1 LATIVNTVQNNIVS
15 TGGQAATR
23 DMDNLGRAQTRMGQ
37 ASASAGRSFAAQSA
51 GLGGLVGA
59 YAGAAA
65 TVFALQAAFEALAKA
80 AQAETIVKGTSAL
93 AAEIGQSGPKI
104 LKSIKEITQGQL
116 TLEEASNAANLA
128 LSSGFNTEQIE
139 QLAKV
144 SLGASRALGRNL
156 TDAMTRV
163 VRGAAKMEPELLDEL
178 GIFTR
183 IEPAVAAYAAKMNI
197 AATSLTEFERR
208 QAFANAVIE
217 EGTRKFSGIDT
228 SSGSA
233 QKSLE
238 QLSVKVIELGT
249 EFGQILNSI
258 LKPVV
263 DFFKNDFGNTLLLFL
278 GVLTLVFGKAG
289 AILGGFVNQGIGKLA
304 TLSTAIS
311 DFAGKAGNLDLTP
324 VENSTQTARD
334 AAFPVNPDTGRRGSF
349 NPNIAGRSTEQT
361 NALTEALERQR
372 NGTLRTASAIT
383 ANNRVLQENA
393 NITGLS
399 AQRHEFLTSMIRS
412 NTAALGSANR
422 ASLLFIGVSQ
432 VMQAAVAGL
441 TRAFSFLMMAIN
453 GLFAVIAIA
462 QLVGTLFD
470 VDILGGILDFFRNIS
485 EATERMKEGFLGVAQ
500 ANSGPTS
507 LAEQFERIGA
517 SVDQIEDIPDR
528 IEKIRESLDKLNN
541 QTSVENAFDN
551 ARQRLTRKVGATT
564 SRLGD
569 TDIDSAYFGAGG
581 GPGTVGAQ
589 AKRDKR
595 ISTASEIRGNV
606 LSSAK
611 SSFEDQMTADGVAGG
626 DQTAKLAEFD
636 QLVAAI
642 NTKLAA
648 RNALLNTAITNNTA
662 VTNAQLEQ
670 FTTLQEQT
678 QLIAL
683 LGVREVTNAQKVRA
697 TKEEI
702 ADLEVLIATATGD
715 KLSELRQE
723 KILQESVLRLLEQ
736 QLEKITSLIS
746 GASTSTGVGIEK
758 VADSIGKKYDTA
770 TKSVT
775 LFDVALKKT
784 GGDGLIDYAEQDEGV
799 KKLIDGFVLADT
811 TLTDLNKAFDEGT
824 TSSGNLSKGIF
835 GIQSQLDDLRSAG
848 KSATQDFKD
857 LQERLTSLVDINE
870 ELKRTEKVTKA
881 IRGAFGGEM
890 KAIDNSVQEGSLSL
904 NKEVAKTELDRV
916 KNQRALL
923 LLAIK
928 NSHELQEQVHIA
940 EAEAAM
946 SGKSFTLNEQQQAIE
961 VQAQAARK
969 AAQGVAL
976 QLVETNA
983 KELLQLEKKN
993 QQLTDN
999 LSKVNQQVQISLKQA
1014 RLEEQ
1019 KLRLLAAQAV
1029 KQQEISLIA
1038 LDIKQAQLDMKYYA
1052 QEAEFAKKR
1061 TAELEKQR
1069 VLIQDINT
1077 INRDSAASSLASSNS
1092 RQNTAANE
1100 EIAKADANKFV
1111 TGKMLLAMQ
1120 KRQADIEYVQ
1130 QVTLIAQ
1137 RKKDARE
1144 DAMESLR
1151 VIGAQKQAI
1160 YEDNR
1165 EKRDQI
1171 NKLKDLNKLELDKFD
1186 KEKALEI
1193 QKLEDSKTN
1202 LTSQQTIA
1210 AAQEN
1215 LAEFNLNAQGRLM
1228 AFDKTKMT
1236 AEIDLRKQDIQFV
1249 NQFSAAI
1256 NRMGEIVDAYVKATP
1271 GATTPQGPTAPLT
1284 TSLTTDLEKINELA
1298 QTNFTLAEDA
1308 IANQLTGLQQV
1319 SRIQFRIDQAA
1330 KEQITQRITDQK
1342 ALNAVER
1349 LYIIDNANLKIEAL
1363 EDEIALNNEKLN
1375 TLDKEDQKIVAIMKA
1390 KIEALEQERLG
1401 IVQLKQLEE
1410 DRRRVAASERKID
1423 RTFVDAEIKLM
1434 QVNLQNAQTLL
1445 DISQKQLQIQKQR
1458 RDFALS
1464 EKLANQGLEDEIRGA
1479 LGLSD
1484 ELSKLKSF
1492 MSTKDDKL
1500 GAAGA
1505 DRDAAVKGA
1514 KNTAAVAN
1522 QALALQQK
1530 QFEAE
1535 KFYRQRQLALDLAAL
1550 DRLKKIAGEG
1560 GMTQAERDAGA
1571 GRVQGVNDDQSIARL
1586 AKLNQDI
1593 ENAYMAGFGYQKTA
1607 IERQQQLETEAA
1619 NQKYNATKA
1628 ALDREQQLL
1637 ELYASE
1643 RYQLYKKLNASI
1655 NQGVSDLI
1663 NKVFDNIA
1671 EGKSIKDGLGDI
1683 FKETFKNIR
1692 RNVLEQTL
1700 IKPVQKAMTSITSSL
1715 FGFDVNE
1722 TKGADNATVSGD
1734 GSLHVKVMG
1743 GAGAG
1748 GKGDPI
1754 SEAKKGIEEKGM
1766 GFFEGFK
1773 QKAMDVFSSMK
1784 TGIGNFGS
1792 SAMDIFKNLGGSLG
1806 GALQGVMGG
1815 LGGLLQGAGSGIGN
1829 FLSTGFSAITSMF
1842 AGGGV
1847 PMATGG
1853 LVGVRHMA
1861 EGGRVNALR
1870 DRVPAM
1876 LEPGEFVMRKPA
1888 VKSIGAGNLGQMNAT
1903 GGSMGNVQFNIVNEG
1918 SPKQAEQQG
1927 QPRLDADK
1935 IVVDVVMRDLASNGP
1950 IRQAMRNG

>member
-1 LATIVNTVQNNIVS
+1 MATIKNTVQNNIVS
-15 TGGQAATR
+15 TGAEKATK

-93 AAEIGQSGPKI
+93 AAEIGQSGPRI
-104 LKSIKEITQGQL
+104 LKSIKDITQGQL

-289 AILGGFVNQGIGKLA
+289 AILGGFVNQGITKLA
-304 TLSTAIS
+304 TLSTAMA
-311 DFAGKAGNLDLTP
+311 DFAGKAGNLNLAP
-324 VENSTQTARD
+324 VEGSMTTARNE
-334 AAFPVNPDTGRRGSF
+334 AFKPGKGGRRGSF
-349 NPNIAGRSTEQT
+349 NPNIAGRSAEQT
-361 NALTEALERQR
+361 AALTAALEKQR
-372 NGTLRTASAIT
+372 DGSLKTASAIE
-383 ANNRVLQENA
+383 ANNRVLKENA
-393 NITGLS
+393 KITGLS
-399 AQRHEFLTSMIRS
+399 AQRTTFL
-412 NTAALGSANR
+412 NTVIQQNDIALKSANKS
-422 ASLLFIGVSQ
+422 SLLFIGTSRVL
-432 VMQAAVAGL
+432 QAAVAGL
-441 TRAFSFLMMAIN
+441 TTGFSYLMMAVN
-453 GLFAVIAIA
+453 GLFAAIAVA

-470 VDILGGILDFFRNIS
+470 VDILGGILDFFKNIS
-485 EATERMKEGFLGVAQ
+485 AATERMKAGFLGLAE
-500 ANSGPTS
+500 ASGPKS
-507 LAEQFERIGA
+507 LAEQFKAVGA
-517 SVDQIEDIPDR
+517 TDDQIEGIADR
-528 IEKIRESLDKLNN
+528 INEVRESLEGLGEVNSSTRNQIMAARRSELENLMSTMEPQEDAVGPGLVPGLLGSTGQDSARYLTPDLDTSTLTSAQALGNLSIQSGTEAETKYLAAVQAAAQAIRDRNAIVQDSVDNGTRIYASALNELDVRQKLRAIE
-541 QTSVENAFDN
+541 TAAKVNANIDMTNAEKQFDITQQL
-551 ARQRLTRKVGATT
+551 AETRADMVGITDPDDL
-564 SRLGD
+564 SRLKQTEIILKSILKLLED
-569 TDIDSAYFGAGG
+569 
-581 GPGTVGAQ
+581 GTEKIAP
-589 AKRDKR
+589 
-595 ISTASEIRGNV
+595 
-606 LSSAK
+606 
-611 SSFEDQMTADGVAGG
+611 
-626 DQTAKLAEFD
+626 
-636 QLVAAI
+636 
-642 NTKLAA
+642 
-648 RNALLNTAITNNTA
+648 
-662 VTNAQLEQ
+662 
-670 FTTLQEQT
+670 
-678 QLIAL
+678 LIA
-683 LGVREVTNAQKVRA
+683 
-697 TKEEI
+697 
-702 ADLEVLIATATGD
+702 
-715 KLSELRQE
+715 
-723 KILQESVLRLLEQ
+723 
-736 QLEKITSLIS
+736 
-746 GASTSTGVGIEK
+746 GAAESTGVNIAK
-758 VADSIGKKYDTA
+758 VSDSLKA
-770 TKSVT
+770 RSVT
-775 LFDVALKKT
+775 EADGQVKVNLFDEELKRTDKGIT
-784 GGDGLIDYAEQDEGV
+784 DYVGQTEDMQ
-799 KKLIDGFVLADT
+799 KLIDSFVLADT
-811 TLTDLNKAFDEGT
+811 TLTDLNKAFREGT
-824 TSSGNLSKGIF
+824 TSSGSLSKGIF
-835 GIQSQLDDLRSAG
+835 GIQSQLDNLSKAG
-848 KSATQDFKD
+848 KQGTQDFKD
-857 LQERLTSLVDINE
+857 LQERLTRLVDINE

-881 IRGAFGGEM
+881 IRGAFSGEM

-904 NKEVAKTELDRV
+904 TKEVAKTELDRV

-923 LLAIK
+923 LLAINRGK
-928 NSHELQEQVHIA
+928 ALEREQFIFA
-940 EAEAAM
+940 KM
-946 SGKSFTLNEQQQAIE
+946 SGEEMQLNEQQQAIE
-961 VQAQAARK
+961 VQSQAARK

-1019 KLRLLAAQAV
+1019 KLRLLKEQAAE
-1029 KQQEISLIA
+1029 QQKISIIA
-1038 LDIKQAQLDMKYYA
+1038 INIKQAQLDMKYYA

-1077 INRDSAASSLASSNS
+1077 INRDSAASSLASSNE

-1144 DAMESLR
+1144 DATESLR

-1165 EKRDQI
+1165 EKRSQI
-1171 NKLKDLNKLELDKFD
+1171 FNLKELNKLELDKFD

-1193 QKLEDSKTN
+1193 KKLEDSKAN

-1215 LAEFNLNAQGRLM
+1215 LAIFNLNAQGRLM

-1284 TSLTTDLEKINELA
+1284 TSLTTDLEEINELA

-1308 IANQLTGLQQV
+1308 IANQITGLQKV
-1319 SRIQFRIDQAA
+1319 SVIQLRVDRAA
-1330 KEQITQRITDQK
+1330 KEQITQRITDQE
-1342 ALNAVER
+1342 ALNEIER
-1349 LYIIDNANLKIEAL
+1349 LYIKDNANLKLDAL
-1363 EDEIALNNEKLN
+1363 EDEIDLNNDKLN
-1375 TLDKEDQKIVAIMKA
+1375 TLDKEDQKIIAIMKA

-1492 MSTKDDKL
+1492 MATKDDKL

-1607 IERQQQLETEAA
+1607 IAKQQQLETEAA
-1619 NQKYNATKA
+1619 NQKYNSTKA

-1637 ELYASE
+1637 ELYASA

-1784 TGIGNFGS
+1784 TGISNFGS

-1842 AGGGV
+1842 GGGGV

-1918 SPKQAEQQG
+1918 APKEAEQQG

-1950 IRQAMRNG
+1950 IRQAMRSG

>member
-1 LATIVNTVQNNIVS
+1 MATIKNTVQNNIVS
-15 TGGQAATR
+15 TGAEKATK
-23 DMDNLGRAQTRMGQ
+23 DMENLGRAQTRMGQ

-104 LKSIKEITQGQL
+104 LKSIKDITQGQL

-289 AILGGFVNQGIGKLA
+289 AILGGFVNQGIAKLA
-304 TLSTAIS
+304 TLSTAMA
-311 DFAGKAGNLDLTP
+311 DFAGKAGNLNLAP
-324 VENSTQTARD
+324 VESSMTTARNE
-334 AAFPVNPDTGRRGSF
+334 AFKPGKGGRRGSF
-349 NPNIAGRSTEQT
+349 NPNIAGRSAEQT
-361 NALTEALERQR
+361 AALTAALEKQR
-372 NGTLRTASAIT
+372 DGSLKTASAIE
-383 ANNRVLQENA
+383 ANNRVLKENA
-393 NITGLS
+393 KITGLS
-399 AQRHEFLTSMIRS
+399 AQRTTFL
-412 NTAALGSANR
+412 NTVIKQNDIALKSANKS
-422 ASLLFIGVSQ
+422 SLLFIGTSRVL
-432 VMQAAVAGL
+432 QAAVAGL
-441 TRAFSFLMMAIN
+441 STAFSYLMMVVN
-453 GLFAVIAIA
+453 GLFAVIAVA

-485 EATERMKEGFLGVAQ
+485 EATERMKEGFLGLAQ
-500 ANSGPTS
+500 ANSGSTS
-507 LAEQFERIGA
+507 LAEQFERVGA
-517 SVDQIEDIPDR
+517 SAEQIEDIPNR
-528 IEKIRESLDKLNN
+528 IEAIRESLEGLGTDGN
-541 QTSVENAFDN
+541 QTVVQRNAQN
-551 ARQRLTRKVGATT
+551 QAALSPLRQAATQARNEAA
-564 SRLGD
+564 LG
-569 TDIDSAYFGAGG
+569 SASFGLGG
-581 GPGTVGAQ
+581 TGGSSQ
-589 AKRDKR
+589 AEK
-595 ISTASEIRGNV
+595 
-606 LSSAK
+606 
-611 SSFEDQMTADGVAGG
+611 
-626 DQTAKLAEFD
+626 
-636 QLVAAI
+636 
-642 NTKLAA
+642 TKLENLKVDPNLLANVTAPVGTDAAQFNTLLNDANTAIAA
-648 RNALLNTAITNNTA
+648 RNNLLESAKQTNGTVYQSQLDQIDALQKIRDLQNFIGESVFQSLTN
-662 VTNAQLEQ
+662 E
-670 FTTLQEQT
+670 EKQT
-678 QLIAL
+678 QVKAS
-683 LGVREVTNAQKVRA
+683 
-697 TKEEI
+697 I
-702 ADLEVLIATATGD
+702 ADLETKIAGATGD

-723 KILQESVLRLLEQ
+723 KILQESILRILES
-736 QLEKITSLIS
+736 QLEKIGALVA
-746 GASTSTGVGIEK
+746 GASASTGVGIEK

-770 TKSVT
+770 TNSVT
-775 LFDVALKKT
+775 LFGVALKKT
-784 GGDGLIDYAEQDEGV
+784 GDDGLIDYAEQDEGV
-799 KKLIDGFVLADT
+799 QKLIDGFVLADT
-811 TLTDLNKAFDEGT
+811 TLTDLNKAFNEGT

-904 NKEVAKTELDRV
+904 TKEVAKTELDRV

-928 NSHELQEQVHIA
+928 NSQELQEQVHIA

-969 AAQGVAL
+969 SAQGTAL

-983 KELLQLEKKN
+983 KELLQLQKKN
-993 QQLTDN
+993 QQLKDN
-999 LSKVNQQVQISLKQA
+999 LIKIEKEHNITMMQID
-1014 RLEEQ
+1014 LESQ
-1019 KLRLLAAQAV
+1019 KLKL
-1029 KQQEISLIA
+1029 KEQELSL
-1038 LDIKQAQLDMKYYA
+1038 Q
-1052 QEAEFAKKR
+1052 
-1061 TAELEKQR
+1061 
-1069 VLIQDINT
+1069 
-1077 INRDSAASSLASSNS
+1077 SS
-1092 RQNTAANE
+1092 
-1100 EIAKADANKFV
+1100 
-1111 TGKMLLAMQ
+1111 
-1120 KRQADIEYVQ
+1120 
-1130 QVTLIAQ
+1130 
-1137 RKKDARE
+1137 
-1144 DAMESLR
+1144 
-1151 VIGAQKQAI
+1151 
-1160 YEDNR
+1160 
-1165 EKRDQI
+1165 I
-1171 NKLKDLNKLELDKFD
+1171 NKLKEEIKGDQLAIASAKRIAESQKKINAEIEKRNKLIREGAIENEATIDKILDLQDKIGQVNLDAGASRLRENKFADSTTVARAEQAAFDERYRKQLELLDRADRDAGKEYDRTIAENARQKAIIEQDISNKEDNITSLEALMVKQLELFD
-1186 KEKALEI
+1186 QEKGLEI
-1193 QKLEDSKTN
+1193 QKLTDQ
-1202 LTSQQTIA
+1202 LTLLAGQQKIA
-1210 AAQEN
+1210 NAQESLQRSN
-1215 LAEFNLNAQGRLM
+1215 IQAQISFM
-1228 AFDKTKMT
+1228 SFEK
-1236 AEIDLRKQDIQFV
+1236 DLINQQVALRQQDIVFV

-1256 NRMGEIVDAYVKATP
+1256 NAMGDHVDAYVKATP
-1271 GATTPQGPTAPLT
+1271 GATAT
-1284 TSLTTDLEKINELA
+1284 TGATLDTTLTTDLSKINELA
-1298 QTNFTLAEDA
+1298 QENFDLSKQALKTQASNIGKVANAQRKNNKAQQDA
-1308 IANQLTGLQQV
+1308 LRT
-1319 SRIQFRIDQAA
+1319 
-1330 KEQITQRITDQK
+1330 QISDTK
-1342 ALNAVER
+1342 ALNELERTNLMTTQIEKIDAIDQEIKLLKEQATTLAVSDQQAFQSLIRKLDLLDEEKR
-1349 LYIIDNANLKIEAL
+1349 LLEVLK
-1363 EDEIALNNEKLN
+1363 EI
-1375 TLDKEDQKIVAIMKA
+1375 
-1390 KIEALEQERLG
+1390 EQERLD
-1401 IVQLKQLEE
+1401 KQIN
-1410 DRRRVAASERKID
+1410 ERKID

-1484 ELSKLKSF
+1484 ELSELRSF
-1492 MSTKDDKL
+1492 MATKDDKL
-1500 GAAGA
+1500 ESAGA
-1505 DRDAAVKGA
+1505 DRSDAIKGA
-1514 KNTAAVAN
+1514 NNTADVAK

-1530 QFEAE
+1530 QFEVD
-1535 KFYRQRQLALDLAAL
+1535 KFYRERQLALDIAQLQQLQKLNDPRKKPVAGE
-1550 DRLKKIAGEG
+1550 KIAGI
-1560 GMTQAERDAGA
+1560 
-1571 GRVQGVNDDQSIARL
+1571 NDDQTVERL
-1586 AKLNQDI
+1586 RQLNSDI

-1619 NQKYNATKA
+1619 NQKYNSTKA
-1628 ALDREQQLL
+1628 ALDREQALL
-1637 ELYASE
+1637 ELYASG

-1655 NQGVSDLI
+1655 NQGISDLI

-1722 TKGADNATVSGD
+1722 TKGADNATVSGN
-1734 GSLHVKVMG
+1734 GELHVKVMN

-1748 GKGDPI
+1748 GKDDPI

-1792 SAMDIFKNLGGSLG
+1792 SAMDIFKGLGGSLG

-1888 VKSIGAGNLGQMNAT
+1888 VKSIGAGKLGQMNAT
-1903 GGSMGNVQFNIVNEG
+1903 GGGMGNVQFNIVNEG

>member
-1 LATIVNTVQNNIVS
+1 MATIKNTVQNNIVS
-15 TGGQAATR
+15 TGAEKATK

-304 TLSTAIS
+304 TLSTAMA
-311 DFAGKAGNLDLTP
+311 DFAGKAGNLNLAP
-324 VENSTQTARD
+324 VESSMTTARNE
-334 AAFPVNPDTGRRGSF
+334 AFKPGKGGRRGSF
-349 NPNIAGRSTEQT
+349 NPNIAGRSAEQT
-361 NALTEALERQR
+361 AALTAALEKQR
-372 NGTLRTASAIT
+372 DGSLKTASAIE
-383 ANNRVLQENA
+383 ANNRVLKENA
-393 NITGLS
+393 KITGLS
-399 AQRHEFLTSMIRS
+399 AQRTTFL
-412 NTAALGSANR
+412 NTVIQQNDIALKSANR
-422 ASLLFIGVSQ
+422 SSLLFIGTSRVLQ
-432 VMQAAVAGL
+432 TAVAGL

-453 GLFAVIAIA
+453 GLFAVIAVA

-500 ANSGPTS
+500 ANSGPSS

-541 QTSVENAFDN
+541 QTSVEDAFDN
-551 ARQRLTRKVGATT
+551 ARQRLTMKVGATT

-581 GPGTVGAQ
+581 GPGYVGAQ

-595 ISTASEIRGNV
+595 IPTASEIRGNV
-606 LSSAK
+606 LDNAR
-611 SSFEDQMTADGVAGG
+611 SSFEDQMRADNVDPTANL
-626 DQTAKLAEFD
+626 TKFD
-636 QLVAAI
+636 NLVNSI

-648 RNALLNTAITNNTA
+648 RNALLSTAIANNKT
-662 VTNAQLEQ
+662 VTTAQLEQ
-670 FTTLQEQT
+670 FTTLQEQAD
-678 QLIAL
+678 LIAL
-683 LGVREVTNAQKVRA
+683 LGIREVTNAQKVRA
-697 TKEEI
+697 TKQEI

-758 VADSIGKKYDTA
+758 VADSIGKKYDA
-770 TKSVT
+770 AANSVT

-784 GGDGLIDYAEQDEGV
+784 GGDGLIDYTEQDEGV

-824 TSSGNLSKGIF
+824 TSSGSLSKGIF
-835 GIQSQLDDLRSAG
+835 GIQSQLDKLSDAG
-848 KSATQDFKD
+848 KQFTQDFKD
-857 LQERLTSLVDINE
+857 LEDRLNKLVDINE

-881 IRGAFGGEM
+881 IRGAFGSEM

-923 LLAIK
+923 LLAISRGK
-928 NSHELQEQVHIA
+928 ALEEEKDMFVSLSLSELQ
-940 EAEAAM
+940 
-946 SGKSFTLNEQQQAIE
+946 LDEQQQAIE

-983 KELLQLEKKN
+983 KELLQLQKKN
-993 QQLTDN
+993 QQLKSN
-999 LSKVNQQVQISLKQA
+999 LVKIEQEHNITMMQLD
-1014 RLEEQ
+1014 LEAQ
-1019 KLRLLAAQAV
+1019 KLRLKEREL
-1029 KQQEISLIA
+1029 SL
-1038 LDIKQAQLDMKYYA
+1038 Q
-1052 QEAEFAKKR
+1052 
-1061 TAELEKQR
+1061 
-1069 VLIQDINT
+1069 
-1077 INRDSAASSLASSNS
+1077 SS
-1092 RQNTAANE
+1092 
-1100 EIAKADANKFV
+1100 
-1111 TGKMLLAMQ
+1111 
-1120 KRQADIEYVQ
+1120 
-1130 QVTLIAQ
+1130 
-1137 RKKDARE
+1137 
-1144 DAMESLR
+1144 
-1151 VIGAQKQAI
+1151 
-1160 YEDNR
+1160 
-1165 EKRDQI
+1165 I
-1171 NKLKDLNKLELDKFD
+1171 NKLKEEIKGDELVIANANRMAESQKKINAEIEKRNKLTRDGLIAQEENLDKILDLQDKVGQTNLDAAATKLRENKFADSTTVARAEQAAFD
-1186 KEKALEI
+1186 ERYRKQLELLDRADRDAGKEYDRTIAENARQKAIIEKDISNKEDNITSLEALMVKQLDLFDLEKGLEI
-1193 QKLEDSKTN
+1193 QKLRDQ
-1202 LTSQQTIA
+1202 LTLLAGQQKIA
-1210 AAQEN
+1210 NAQESLQKSN
-1215 LAEFNLNAQGRLM
+1215 IQAQINFM
-1228 AFDKTKMT
+1228 SFEK
-1236 AEIDLRKQDIQFV
+1236 DLINQQVALRQQDIVFV

-1256 NRMGEIVDAYVKATP
+1256 NAMGDHVDAYVKATP
-1271 GATTPQGPTAPLT
+1271 GATPTT
-1284 TSLTTDLEKINELA
+1284 TGATLDTTLTTDLSKINKLA
-1298 QTNFTLAEDA
+1298 QENFDLSKKALTTQLSNIDKVGSAQFNNNQAQQRALKTQIDATQELNEIQRSNLVTTQTAKIDALDEEIQLLEEQAKTLAVSD
-1308 IANQLTGLQQV
+1308 QQAFLSLIRKLDLLDEEKRLLEV
-1319 SRIQFRIDQAA
+1319 LKRIDQD
-1330 KEQITQRITDQK
+1330 R
-1342 ALNAVER
+1342 
-1349 LYIIDNANLKIEAL
+1349 
-1363 EDEIALNNEKLN
+1363 
-1375 TLDKEDQKIVAIMKA
+1375 LDKQIN
-1390 KIEALEQERLG
+1390 
-1401 IVQLKQLEE
+1401 
-1410 DRRRVAASERKID
+1410 ERKID

-1484 ELSKLKSF
+1484 ELSELRSF
-1492 MSTKDDKL
+1492 MATKDDKL
-1500 GAAGA
+1500 ESAGA
-1505 DRDAAVKGA
+1505 DRSDAITGA
-1514 KNTAAVAN
+1514 NNTAAVAK
-1522 QALALQQK
+1522 QALSLQQK
-1530 QFEAE
+1530 QFEVD
-1535 KFYRQRQLALDLAAL
+1535 KFYRERQLALDIAQLQQLQKLNDPRKKPVAGE
-1550 DRLKKIAGEG
+1550 KIAGI
-1560 GMTQAERDAGA
+1560 
-1571 GRVQGVNDDQSIARL
+1571 NDDQTVERL
-1586 AKLNQDI
+1586 RQLNSDI
-1593 ENAYMAGFGYQKTA
+1593 ENAYMAGFGYQRTA

-1637 ELYASE
+1637 ELYASG

-1655 NQGVSDLI
+1655 NQGISDLI

-1743 GAGAG
+1743 GGGAG

-1754 SEAKKGIEEKGM
+1754 SEAKKDIEEKGM

-1784 TGIGNFGS
+1784 TGISNFGS

-1842 AGGGV
+1842 GGGGV

-1918 SPKQAEQQG
+1918 APKEAEQQG

-1950 IRQAMRNG
+1950 IRQAMRSG